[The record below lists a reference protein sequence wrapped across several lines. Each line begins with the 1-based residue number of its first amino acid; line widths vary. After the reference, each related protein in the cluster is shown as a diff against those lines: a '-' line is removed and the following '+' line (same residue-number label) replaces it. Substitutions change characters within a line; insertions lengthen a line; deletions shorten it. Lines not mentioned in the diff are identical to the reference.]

1 MFHKFTTRASE
12 SIDENTLKSSIKYKQ
27 TEKEVD
33 RYSTQVGGEM
43 LYYTFETNSASFLIL
58 EVVYQDVC
66 FVQSSSKLRTAQR
79 RNALNFLLLPTSG
92 Y

>member
-1 MFHKFTTRASE
+1 
-12 SIDENTLKSSIKYKQ
+12 
-27 TEKEVD
+27 
-33 RYSTQVGGEM
+33 M

-92 Y
+92 YLYYNSKIVSYFFSVD